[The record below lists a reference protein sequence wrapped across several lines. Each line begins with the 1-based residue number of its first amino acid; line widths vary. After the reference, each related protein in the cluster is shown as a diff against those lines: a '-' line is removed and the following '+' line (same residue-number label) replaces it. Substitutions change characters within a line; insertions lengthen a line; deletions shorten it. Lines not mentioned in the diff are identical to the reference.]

1 VGVFRNPYRPEL
13 YYMRG
18 PGPKW
23 HEKHSGLSQPGL
35 IADEHREIVYSAW
48 LIPAITAMLL
58 GFAAVVA
65 LA

>member
-1 VGVFRNPYRPEL
+1 MGNFRNRYRPEL
-13 YYMRG
+13 HYMRG

-23 HEKHSGLSQPGL
+23 HEKHGGSPQP
-35 IADEHREIVYSAW
+35 APVVNEHRATAYSTW

>member
-1 VGVFRNPYRPEL
+1 VGNFRNQYRPEL
-13 YYMRG
+13 HYMRG

-23 HEKHSGLSQPGL
+23 HEKHAGSPPP
-35 IADEHREIVYSAW
+35 APVFDEYRELPHSTW
-48 LIPAITAMLL
+48 LIPAITVVLL